1 MQAGESGYQTL
12 ARELSEEVGPV
23 ALLSAT
29 LVRTEGLDDR
39 VVEYWRVMCNGYLRI
54 RDIEPEI
61 LAVRFV
67 TLAQMYAMRR
77 RMAPG
82 VIDMAEAVLDNDSSR

>member
-12 ARELSEEVGPV
+12 VRELSEEVGPV
-23 ALLSAT
+23 TLLSAT
-29 LVRTEGLDDR
+29 LVRAEELDDR
-39 VVEYWRVMCNGYLRI
+39 AVEYWRVTCNGYLRI

-67 TLAQMYAMRR
+67 TVPQMHAMRR
-77 RMAPG
+77 CIAPG
-82 VIDMAEAVLDNDSSR
+82 VIDMAKAILDNDSSH